1 MKKLKSRTKKPKKKV
16 SCNSS
21 RKRIPS
27 EVEDVANAEEEA
39 SEAGQ
44 ITTIEVEEVAI
55 LDTTKIKKVK
65 VDKTN
70 ISKIIIEEGAEEV
83 VVVEEAMMVKKRENI
98 MVSEIQ
104 VLEDRIHSS
113 EISNQKNS

>member
-16 SCNSS
+16 SSNSS

-83 VVVEEAMMVKKRENI
+83 VVEEAMMVKKRENI

-113 EISNQKNS
+113 EISNRKSL